1 MDAVKEYVRKFKGP
15 EECYISSCKLTC
27 EAIEQVKANVECIQN
42 IFQDPNY
49 MPALYMMGLHASI
62 DVTLNG
68 DTIIEARFGVA
79 EDESVSTSA
88 ESTG

>member
-1 MDAVKEYVRKFKGP
+1 MEAIKKYVKQFEGP
-15 EECYISSCKLTC
+15 EECYTSSCKLTC
-27 EAIEQVKANVECIQN
+27 EALEQIKANITCIQN

-68 DTIIEARFGVA
+68 DTIIEARFGA
-79 EDESVSTSA
+79 ASESVSTSA